1 MLSRARQGACEIVA
15 SAAFG
20 SCLKG
25 QDVVAHAAGGVRNR
39 GTRSTL
45 EMPLPKSWQPQH
57 SVHLG
62 VCLCGRGRN
71 LRLSKGTGA
80 AGGVQNRGRRSTL
93 AMPLPKSWQAQHSV
107 HLGVCLCGRGSIRQL
122 SRGTGCWAA
131 GGVRNRCRRSTL
143 AMPLPKS
150 WQAQHSVHLGVCLC
164 GRGSIRQLSRGTGCF
179 SVNEVVYVEAWGE
192 QATQL
197 GLRCK
202 VGDLIA
208 LTRATVISTA
218 QMYSTSRLPYH
229 LRVKGIVGTQV
240 LVQKLESL
248 PWSGVPAHH
257 PLVPLQSLA
266 RVKDRQQICVAAQV
280 DDNPGAIERD
290 TVQGRVL
297 VCNAIVQQNGVRV
310 RCAFWSTL
318 KSLRPA
324 RLEPASCSTKC
335 WWRRKRKDHGR
346 LAAGKALK
354 FWSALKSLPRTLES
368 TSWSLATAACSLS
381 FRPGIGRAQWARL
394 SPGSCGRWTLCSSSP
409 DCRSWA

>member
-1 MLSRARQGACEIVA
+1 MLQGMRRRLTHRLSVSGASQIHVDRRAPSDPHVFSRLRGACTAWLSCLLRMCDLATISSSSNRKPTHEDRAMTLSLKPSEYGGLKGTAVAGRVVIMVEQEVKSKAA
-15 SAAFG
+15 SAAAATP
-20 SCLKG
+20 SKG
-25 QDVVAHAAGGVRNR
+25 KGKKSSKASSQPPS
-39 GTRSTL
+39 STKL
-45 EMPLPKSWQPQH
+45 EMH
-57 SVHLG
+57 IA
-62 VCLCGRGRN
+62 
-71 LRLSKGTGA
+71 GA
-80 AGGVQNRGRRSTL
+80 D
-93 AMPLPKSWQAQHSV
+93 
-107 HLGVCLCGRGSIRQL
+107 
-122 SRGTGCWAA
+122 
-131 GGVRNRCRRSTL
+131 
-143 AMPLPKS
+143 
-150 WQAQHSVHLGVCLC
+150 
-164 GRGSIRQLSRGTGCF
+164 

-208 LTRATVISTA
+208 LTGATVISTA

-310 RCAFWSTL
+310 RCAFCREHAEKLATCQAGTCILLYQVLVEKKKEGSWEIGSWRGTQI
-318 KSLRPA
+318 
-324 RLEPASCSTKC
+324 LECPEE
-335 WWRRKRKDHGR
+335 
-346 LAAGKALK
+346 L
-354 FWSALKSLPRTLES
+354 
-368 TSWSLATAACSLS
+368 WSLATAARSLS
-381 FRPGIGRAQWARL
+381 FRPGIGRNARQ
-394 SPGSCGRWTLCSSSP
+394 
-409 DCRSWA
+409 CRAH